1 MFDNDFGVIKME
13 LKNASTKNRCTVRKM
28 RVLVVLG
35 EGGHTKELL
44 ALLDLIG
51 EDYEYGYLIIHDDEI
66 SEKKIQKSGPV
77 FRVTRPRYKEFRLF
91 KDVFNTL
98 RCFWESF
105 LVLRHFHPN
114 VVLSS
119 GPSVAVPVS
128 VLSRLS
134 RIKVIFVE
142 TGSRVSSLS
151 LTGKIMYHLA
161 HLFFVQWPGLEK
173 RYPKAIYAGRL
184 L

>member
-1 MFDNDFGVIKME
+1 MFDNTSGAIKIE
-13 LKNASTKNRCTVRKM
+13 FKYASTKDKRTVRKM
-28 RVLVVLG
+28 RILVVLG

-44 ALLDLIG
+44 ALIDLIE
-51 EDYEYGYLIIHDDEI
+51 EDYQYGYLIIRDDGI
-66 SEKKIQKSGPV
+66 SKDKIQKSGPV
-77 FRVTRPRYKEFRLF
+77 FRIIRPRYKKLHLI

-105 LVLRHFHPN
+105 HVLRRFRPN

-119 GPSVAVPVS
+119 GPAVAVPVS

-151 LTGKIMYHLA
+151 LTGKIMYRFA
-161 HLFFVQWPGLEK
+161 HLFFVQWPDLKK

>member
-1 MFDNDFGVIKME
+1 MFDNDFGAIKME
-13 LKNASTKNRCTVRKM
+13 FKYASTKDRCAVRKM
-28 RVLVVLG
+28 RILVVLG

-44 ALLDLIG
+44 ALLDLIE
-51 EDYEYGYLIIHDDEI
+51 EDYQYGYLIIHDDEI
-66 SEKKIQKSGPV
+66 SENKILKSGPV
-77 FRVTRPRYKEFRLF
+77 FRVARPRYKEFHLI
-91 KDVFNTL
+91 KDVLNTL

-105 LVLRHFHPN
+105 LVLRRFHPN
-114 VVLSS
+114 IVLSS
-119 GPSVAVPVS
+119 GPAVAIPVS

-134 RIKVIFVE
+134 RIKVIFIE

-151 LTGKIMYHLA
+151 LTGKIMYRLA

-173 RYPKAIYAGRL
+173 RYPKSIYAGRL